1 MFDRVISLVGEDK
14 FKKIKEI
21 SVLVV
26 GLGGVGGYAVE
37 SLIRSGIHNI
47 ILMDYDKI
55 DKTNLNRQIVTDSS
69 NIGKLKT
76 EEFKKRI
83 ASINPECK
91 VTLLNIFLDINNIN
105 MLDEYKIDYI
115 VDACDTVA
123 AKKLLIDYATEK
135 NIKIISCMGTAK
147 KLDPSKLKITD
158 IRNTSYDPLAKII
171 RKYVKEKHINKKIM
185 VVSSDER
192 PQENKDLASLIFVPA
207 VAGMMCANYIIN
219 DIK

>member
-55 DKTNLNRQIVTDSS
+55 DKTNLNRQIVTDTS

-115 VDACDTVA
+115 VDACDTGA